1 MTFGELQEIS
11 VRQQRELEAQQKI
24 LLTKEQRLKFLRN
37 RDAQHLQIAEEN
49 ERLRK
54 LRERVESQELKLKK
68 LRALRGQA
76 EQQKLN
82 NGNLS
87 AELDAIKALF
97 NEKEKELSIAVAKV
111 DHLTQQL
118 DQLRL
123 GKWNTNGK
131 VNTDHPNT
139 LAAIELEK
147 LKKKTGSSKY
157 AKRTTELKNDA
168 ATRHIA
174 EEEERGKLD
183 G

>member
-1 MTFGELQEIS
+1 MFQYTCTSFSATIKKKKKFAAFYFISQFQLPHGGVDMTFGELQEIS
-11 VRQQRELEAQQKI
+11 VRQQRELETQQKI

-87 AELDAIKALF
+87 K
-97 NEKEKELSIAVAKV
+97 
-111 DHLTQQL
+111 
-118 DQLRL
+118 
-123 GKWNTNGK
+123 
-131 VNTDHPNT
+131 
-139 LAAIELEK
+139 
-147 LKKKTGSSKY
+147 
-157 AKRTTELKNDA
+157 
-168 ATRHIA
+168 
-174 EEEERGKLD
+174 
-183 G
+183 